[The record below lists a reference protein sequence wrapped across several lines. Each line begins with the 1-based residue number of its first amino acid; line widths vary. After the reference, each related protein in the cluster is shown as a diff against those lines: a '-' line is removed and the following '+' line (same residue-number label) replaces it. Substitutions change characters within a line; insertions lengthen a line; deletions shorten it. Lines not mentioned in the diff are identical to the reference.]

1 MLFLRLHQSV
11 ATPHGA
17 VARANVMISNRVL
30 APPPH
35 FRKSAWMP
43 THETIDEQD
52 RQKRVMIHTRFEDAD
67 QDRNGRIDMQE
78 LRSLLENACSD
89 SLQGPLMQ
97 HWLSDAEVSRL
108 MQRYDLD
115 NSGDLSA
122 DEFEKLVNDG
132 LLLDEKL
139 SDYQAAFAAVDRDRS
154 GELTADEL
162 SIALERLGWPDEKCA
177 LEHVEG
183 LMAKYGAVDGKLGLG
198 GFMAL
203 MKDNMLDAREVLSY
217 LGARPESP
225 TTTRAVIHAV
235 AADDFKQVMRQED
248 LDAAVMRAAAGDR
261 LLLLMA
267 GTTWCSASRAIV
279 QQIKALACAYPSLD
293 VVMLWG
299 NMNATT
305 KELFRDQLLVRSTP
319 ALSLFQAG
327 DLVRS
332 TPAFFL
338 FQAGDLV
345 CHFSGADSARLEG
358 ELRRRIPLS
367 AELPSSPIFGSL
379 ASDSDTE

>member
-1 MLFLRLHQSV
+1 MLCLHPYQSV
-11 ATPHGA
+11 AKPHGA
-17 VARANVMISNRVL
+17 VARPLTCTSHRVL
-30 APPPH
+30 AAPLN

-139 SDYQAAFAAVDRDRS
+139 ADYQAAFAAVDRDRN

-162 SIALERLGWPDEKCA
+162 SIALERLGWSDERCS
-177 LEHVEG
+177 LDNVSQ
-183 LMAKYGAVDGKLGLG
+183 LMTRYGAEGGGLRLG

-203 MKDNMLDAREVLSY
+203 MKEHMLDAREVLAY
-217 LGARPESP
+217 LGARPGSP

-235 AADDFKQVMRQED
+235 AADDFKQVLRQED
-248 LDAAVMRAAAGDR
+248 LDAAVMRAAAGER
-261 LLLLMA
+261 LVLLMA
-267 GTTWCSASRAIV
+267 GTTWCRASRAVV
-279 QQIKALACAYPSLD
+279 QQIKMLEAAYPSLD
-293 VVMLWG
+293 VLMLWG
-299 NMNATT
+299 NLNDTT
-305 KELFRDQLLVRSTP
+305 KELFRDRL
-319 ALSLFQAG
+319 
-327 DLVRS
+327 LVRS

-345 CHFSGADSARLEG
+345 CHFSGASAARLEG
-358 ELRRRIPLS
+358 ELRRRIQLS
-367 AELPSSPIFGSL
+367 ADVPAAPIFG
-379 ASDSDTE
+379 ADDDE

>member
-1 MLFLRLHQSV
+1 MLFLHPNQSV
-11 ATPHGA
+11 ARPNGAGSRPH
-17 VARANVMISNRVL
+17 ISTSHRVL
-30 APPPH
+30 APPPN

-52 RQKRVMIHTRFEDAD
+52 RQKRLMIHTRFEDAD
-67 QDRNGRIDMQE
+67 KDRNGRIDMHE
-78 LRSLLENACSD
+78 LRSLLEHACSD
-89 SLQGPLMQ
+89 TLQGPLMQ

-139 SDYQAAFAAVDRDRS
+139 ADYQAAFAAVDRDRS

-162 SIALERLGWPDEKCA
+162 SIALERLGWPDERCSLDKVA
-177 LEHVEG
+177 E
-183 LMAKYGAVDGKLGLG
+183 LMARYGPVDGRLGLG

-203 MKDNMLDAREVLSY
+203 MKDNMLDAREVLAY
-217 LGARPESP
+217 LGARPDSP

-235 AADDFKQVMRQED
+235 AADDFRQVLRQED
-248 LDAAVMRAAAGDR
+248 LDAAVVRGAAADR
-261 LLLLMA
+261 LVLLMA

-279 QQIKALACAYPSLD
+279 QQVKALEAAYPSLD

-299 NMNATT
+299 NVNGTT
-305 KELFRDQLLVRSTP
+305 KELFRDQL
-319 ALSLFQAG
+319 
-327 DLVRS
+327 LVRS

-345 CHFSGADSARLEG
+345 CHFSGACAARLEA

-367 AELPSSPIFGSL
+367 ADVPASPIFT
-379 ASDSDTE
+379 ADDDE